1 MFIFK
6 LQSVLE
12 YRKNIEEK
20 IQNEFSGTKRELDT
34 QKLKMKSL
42 IKERASLITEMR
54 NMQDKPVPAVDF
66 AVQFSYVKQVREN
79 EKAQKIVIHN
89 VKEQVETKRKELL
102 EAVKKRKIMEKLKE
116 RHTEEYN
123 NNLRNAEQKSSDEMS
138 VLKFGRRGA

>member
-1 MFIFK
+1 MFVFK

-20 IQNEFSGTKRELDT
+20 IQNEFSGKKRELES
-34 QKLKMKSL
+34 LKSGIKSL
-42 IKERASLITEMR
+42 IKERAGLIAEMR
-54 NMQDKPVPAVDF
+54 NMRNKPVPADDF
-66 AVQFSYVKQVREN
+66 AVQFSYVKHVREN

-89 VKEQVETKRKELL
+89 VKEQVESKRKELL

-116 RHTEEYN
+116 RHKEEYG

-138 VLKFGRRGA
+138 VLKFGRGEK